1 MYDPQTLGVVVFG
14 GFMVISAIGIFLVS
28 TFSMK
33 ETSYEEAL
41 AKQRKELEK
50 TNQHKIEKKKKEK
63 PVEKKRKSKEKG
75 RKT

>member
-1 MYDPQTLGVVVFG
+1 MDVYDPQTLGVVVFG

-63 PVEKKRKSKEKG
+63 PVEKKGKARYNK
-75 RKT
+75 